1 MRTGKPSKLKFR
13 EILLEAARL
22 NPALWKGD
30 GDLSINGVAKF
41 FQSRGFKVSQPNLD
55 RMFKGTLPVNEDLIN
70 AMYNCFGVPKSL
82 LRGEQGDDMDK
93 LLTEY
98 RLSTL
103 LVAKKLEDLPRTKYE
118 NIVNLINDAHEEML
132 RIREL
137 TEQGKVTHITR
148 NRQ

>member
-1 MRTGKPSKLKFR
+1 MRNGKPAKLKFR
-13 EILLEAARL
+13 DILLEAARL

-55 RMFKGTLPVNEDLIN
+55 RMYKGKLPVNEDLVN
-70 AMYNCFGVPKSL
+70 AMHACFGVPRSL
-82 LRGEQGDDMDK
+82 LRGEQGGDVDK

-103 LVAKKLEDLPRTKYE
+103 LVAKKLEDLPRTKYD
-118 NIVNLINDAHEEML
+118 NLINLINDSYEEEM

-137 TEQGKVTHITR
+137 TKEGKVTHITKGR
-148 NRQ
+148 S